1 MHHESKCS
9 ALTKKPPFPNFVE
22 ANVFKKWDSLDI
34 FQIRASVIT
43 KWVSCFVLQ
52 NGASGITR

>member
-1 MHHESKCS
+1 MGSGEEG
-9 ALTKKPPFPNFVE
+9 E
-22 ANVFKKWDSLDI
+22 ANLFKKWGRLDI

-52 NGASGITR
+52 SRASGITR

>member
-1 MHHESKCS
+1 MGRGEEG
-9 ALTKKPPFPNFVE
+9 E

-43 KWVSCFVLQ
+43 KWVSCIVLQ
-52 NGASGITR
+52 SRASGIKR